1 MKRSHALALSAM
13 TLFLASSAASQAQ
26 AVRSGEQCQPAVANA
41 SMYGNCRLRIVQGQ
55 EVCRCAI
62 LPRAQRLLNLND
74 RSDTATGSVTSRGVL
89 SSGSVS
95 NAGPN
100 SIGATGSGMGRAGSA
115 GGVASSG
122 SSGGSS
128 LGGAVA
134 GDVSAGAS
142 AGGGSLGGSTGSGPS
157 GGAAGPG
164 S

>member
-26 AVRSGEQCQPAVANA
+26 VVRSGQQCQPAVANA

-62 LPRAQRLLNLND
+62 LPRAQRLLNIDD
-74 RSDTATGSVTSRGVL
+74 RSDTATGSITSRGVL
-89 SSGSVS
+89 SSGGVS
-95 NAGPN
+95 NAGSN
-100 SIGATGSGMGRAGSA
+100 AIGIGATGSGTGRAGSA

-134 GDVSAGAS
+134 GD
-142 AGGGSLGGSTGSGPS
+142 GSRSEETTSELQSRQYLVCRLLLG
-157 GGAAGPG
+157 
-164 S
+164 